1 MQSFLSKIPVYVQWD
16 DHEVSNNW
24 YPGEVLGPPTYED
37 YIAANDLYDLSLQ
50 ALIEFNPIEKELMY
64 RSQQFGKH
72 LEIFFPDFR
81 SYRDPNPGNSNS
93 TLVAL
98 MGEDQLAWLKDGLA
112 SSNATWKIISSHDP
126 LSVITGGPG
135 DYDAVGNDDPKIL
148 GREFELEDLLSYIY
162 DNNIENVI
170 SLSSDVHFAA
180 HVNMSPDRAM
190 GNFTNFR
197 ALDEFL
203 IGPIH
208 AGSFGPNYLD
218 SSFGAEYMY
227 GESVFVSC
235 CDQKQCHVFL
245 LYLVYFYFVSIN
257 RKGSIDIGL

>member
-1 MQSFLSKIPVYVQWD
+1 MQSFLSKIPIYVQWD

-37 YIAANDLYDLSLQ
+37 YIAANALYDLSLQ
-50 ALIEFNPIEKELMY
+50 ALIEFNPIEKEIMY

-81 SYRDPNPGNSNS
+81 SYRDPNPGNSNP

-98 MGEDQLAWLKDGLA
+98 MGEEQLAWLKDGLA
-112 SSNATWKIISSHDP
+112 LSNATWKIISSHDP
-126 LSVITGGPG
+126 LSVITGGLG

-148 GREFELEDLLSYIY
+148 GREFELKDLLSFIN

-180 HVNMSPDRAM
+180 HVNMSPDRAK
-190 GNFTNFR
+190 GNFTNFKP
-197 ALDEFL
+197 LDEFL

-218 SSFGAEYMY
+218 SSFGADYMY
-227 GESVFVSC
+227 GESVGNNWS
-235 CDQKQCHVFL
+235 L
-245 LYLVYFYFVSIN
+245 
-257 RKGSIDIGL
+257 